1 MPADGRCTCRARFAD
16 ERVSA
21 EIIRVNFPQHRRALA
36 ISVLEF
42 ALRLVFVGLA
52 LMAWTLGAIL
62 RW

>member
-1 MPADGRCTCRARFAD
+1 
-16 ERVSA
+16 VSA